1 MTVAILVT
9 EAAVVER
16 NPVTSRLPQDIP
28 VFNREMAALFASAKQ
43 AARQSA
49 A

>member
-9 EAAVVER
+9 EAVVDR
-16 NPVTSRLPQDIP
+16 NPLTSRLPQDLP
-28 VFNREMAALFASAKQ
+28 VFNREMVALFASGKQ